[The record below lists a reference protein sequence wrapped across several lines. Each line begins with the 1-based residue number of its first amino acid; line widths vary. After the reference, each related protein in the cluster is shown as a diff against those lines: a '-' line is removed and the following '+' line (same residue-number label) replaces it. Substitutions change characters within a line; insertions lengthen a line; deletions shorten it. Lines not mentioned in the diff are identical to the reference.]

1 MRRVK
6 HVLGAVC
13 VGLLI
18 AGLPLQAQSRSGIE
32 LSIGA
37 GAALPSGT
45 LNDVND
51 LGWQG
56 QFAASYTFA
65 EKPVGLQLDGNYAR
79 FASGTTLDL
88 RNEMIYGT
96 VNGVYRFR
104 LNNTVLEPYAIAG
117 GGVYHNDAA
126 GADAVGIH
134 SRTRA
139 GVNGGLGLTF
149 RLSEMKLFFESRYHD
164 VFSGLAGGTDA
175 RFVNLTLG
183 VRLGR

>member
-1 MRRVK
+1 
-6 HVLGAVC
+6 
-13 VGLLI
+13 
-18 AGLPLQAQSRSGIE
+18 
-32 LSIGA
+32 
-37 GAALPSGT
+37 
-45 LNDVND
+45 
-51 LGWQG
+51 
-56 QFAASYTFA
+56 
-65 EKPVGLQLDGNYAR
+65 
-79 FASGTTLDL
+79 
-88 RNEMIYGT
+88 
-96 VNGVYRFR
+96 
-104 LNNTVLEPYAIAG
+104 
-117 GGVYHNDAA
+117 A